1 MLKKLLILL
10 GTTSIMAASVTVV
23 GFSFANKTLAS
34 IEAKVRNYINISST
48 VARGAIVGQKKD
60 ARDGNGA
67 GIALSYA
74 GSYMNGQK
82 LGDVVDGDLGN
93 LKDIKVSQLLST
105 MFNEVNVAKNPYT
118 VANWGSFNNHVDP
131 DVGLNLEKDGEKIDV
146 NKGITGK
153 SSFADT
159 FGLITGVLS
168 MLLSI
173 DFDGG
178 ANAPLIESL
187 LSTSLVSGPIKGM
200 MGDETVG
207 SSILEKLD
215 PIIKGGLTGKT
226 LFQQLKDAMSEDD
239 LTNPETLKF
248 GEVFVIRTKQFW
260 QGLAE
265 ILFSGTKTFG
275 PDQEK
280 AKTEY
285 DNWMTY
291 VANKGA
297 EAIFGTEDKI
307 NVAFNWMT
315 IDGITKIIRY
325 LRTLLVYV
333 QEFQKLADKLP
344 IDKIIDHNH
353 LFSIDIDQT
362 NGKVAANIWKEG
374 LYINPSDVINNGSN
388 QIKASSGYV
397 RWTKTG
403 NTYAQ
408 VINFQQVV
416 GLLQNLLSYDK
427 EDSKGFAMERVLFST
442 LFGNTL
448 DKYKKK
454 IGSAKTPFWDL
465 IANPLLTELVKSL
478 LGNYSWAWP
487 ILKGILDWDNT
498 LYSIP
503 MMLGSNFG
511 FYDKVNTYTSTGS
524 IKELIDKLFIDIPFG
539 IGKPIALVLNL
550 VFKDDPDKQKKAETL
565 IENFKNEVDE
575 DSKEELAKQK
585 FGNIF
590 KQLFDGNLIDQI
602 APIIEGIAGI
612 TIPKGLNIKKILSTP
627 IDVILK
633 KLGLNIFDDAN
644 FLYGLKEKTLT
655 DLIDA
660 VASEFEV
667 VRNRRMLESQTYLLS
682 LGTVNTLLDSL
693 TTKVKF
699 DGFKTDVTK
708 NKFIIDNLNTHDWD
722 IISGAMIG
730 LAYGVGDVS
739 KEVTVTLKP
748 INAEPIKYQGKTI
761 DGASIPTWILGV
773 QKIEGKGMLNFRE
786 GSILDGL
793 QKFYGHNST
802 ENQIIKNGNK
812 KSITKTVSAITYLS
826 GWIANTSLVQY
837 VEKNI
842 APYFKKELWTTQLID
857 YEGMDSPTLKG
868 LIEYYLKYK
877 NPDNGK
883 ITKYKV
889 TLIKDAWESQ
899 ASIQHNWTTNTP
911 HWIISSIV
919 RED

>member
-60 ARDGNGA
+60 AIDGNGA

-74 GSYMNGQK
+74 SSYMNGQK
-82 LGDVVDGDLGN
+82 LGDVVEGDLGN
-93 LKDIKVSQLLST
+93 LKDIKVSQLLSS
-105 MFNEVNVAKNPYT
+105 MFNDVNVVKKPYT
-118 VANWGSFNNHVDP
+118 VANWASFNHDVEPN
-131 DVGLNLEKDGEKIDV
+131 VGLNLEMDDKGKTIDV

-200 MGDETVG
+200 MGDKTPG

-215 PIIKGGLTGKT
+215 PIIKGGLTDKT
-226 LFQQLKDAMSEDD
+226 LFEQLKDAMSEDD
-239 LTNPETLKF
+239 LKNPETLKF
-248 GEVFVIRTKQFW
+248 GEVFEIRTKQFW

-265 ILFSGTKTFG
+265 ILFSGTKTFLN
-275 PDQEK
+275 PET

-285 DNWMTY
+285 NNWMKY
-291 VANKGA
+291 VADKGA
-297 EAIFGTEDKI
+297 EAIFGTKDKI
-307 NVAFNWMT
+307 NVTFNWMT
-315 IDGITKIIRY
+315 IDGIAKIIRY

-362 NGKVAANIWKEG
+362 NGKVAADIWKEG

-388 QIKASSGYV
+388 QINASSGYV
-397 RWTKTG
+397 RWTNKNG
-403 NTYAQ
+403 TYAQ
-408 VINFQQVV
+408 VINLQQVI
-416 GLLQNLLSYDK
+416 GLLQNLLSYDEK
-427 EDSKGFAMERVLFST
+427 DSKGYAMERVLFST

-448 DKYKKK
+448 DKNKNK
-454 IGSAKTPFWDL
+454 IQDAKTPFWDL

-478 LGNYSWAWP
+478 LGDLSWAWP
-487 ILKGILDWDNT
+487 ILEGVLDWNNT

-503 MMLGSNFG
+503 MMIGSNFG
-511 FYDKVNTYTSTGS
+511 FHDKVNPSTGS
-524 IKELIDKLFIDIPFG
+524 IKELLDKLFIDIPFV
-539 IGKPIALVLNL
+539 GKPIKKILSL
-550 VFKDDPDKQKKAETL
+550 VFKDPDKQAKAETL

-575 DSKEELAKQK
+575 DSKPEITNKK

-602 APIIEGIAGI
+602 TPIIEGIAGI
-612 TIPKGLNIKKILSTP
+612 TMPKGLNIKKILSTP

-699 DGFKTDVTK
+699 SGFNTEAIK
-708 NKFIIDNLNTHDWD
+708 NTWIKSKLDKHEDWD

-730 LAYGVGDVS
+730 LAYGIGEEAKDY
-739 KEVTVTLKP
+739 KVTLNLKGES
-748 INAEPIKYQGKTI
+748 IEYKGKSI

-773 QKIEGKGMLNFRE
+773 QKNKENMLNFRE

-793 QKFYGHNST
+793 QKFYGHNSK
-802 ENQIIKNGNK
+802 ENPIIKNGNK

-899 ASIQHNWTTNTP
+899 TSIQHNWTTKTP